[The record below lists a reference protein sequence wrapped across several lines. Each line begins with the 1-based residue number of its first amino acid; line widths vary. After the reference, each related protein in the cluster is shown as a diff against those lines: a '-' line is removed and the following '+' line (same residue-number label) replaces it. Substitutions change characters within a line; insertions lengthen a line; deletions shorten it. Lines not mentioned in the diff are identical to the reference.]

1 MIIVAVAT
9 VMVAPIALSG
19 CRRRHQETRVSKG
32 ERLYTNLVV
41 YERSERLERL
51 CGEQP
56 YTGVK
61 YLISSFFRMVWFFF
75 KLKLVD

>member
-1 MIIVAVAT
+1 MIIVAEAT
-9 VMVAPIALSG
+9 VVVAPIALSG
-19 CRRRHQETRVSKG
+19 CRRRLREARVGKG

-61 YLISSFFRMVWFFF
+61 YLILSFFRMVWCFF
-75 KLKLVD
+75 LN